1 MATVT
6 PPDPLPPDSNVGP
19 VLLGVSAT
27 LIALVIIT
35 TSLRMWVRFSMRT
48 LGWDDYIMVVVTG
61 LGIARFAI
69 QVAQVKL
76 GNGRHRWYIPKENYI
91 NNNMLGWVAQ
101 MLLFASICLLKV
113 SIMLLL
119 LRIKDARWL
128 RYTSWGIMTGL
139 FITNFGAIIIL
150 LAECDP
156 VNAYWTGVGK
166 CWDARIRIYWI
177 YLTIAYSIVTDILC
191 SLLPLLVIW
200 NVRLPFKTKLSV
212 WALMSLGLVA
222 TGFGVARA
230 ASLGIVTSDLSWV
243 YAITA
248 IWSNLELYLGIVGAN
263 LALGRSMF
271 LFFFRDGKS
280 QNGSS
285 YVATGSNAA
294 YINSGYR
301 LDNTNKTTTFV
312 RSNRAPSPSRSDN
325 SDIPLEPGI
334 QKRTEIWVGE
344 ETINPES
351 KTKKHQV

>member
-1 MATVT
+1 MATVV
-6 PPDPLPPDSNVGP
+6 PPDPLPPDRNVGP
-19 VLLGVSAT
+19 VLIGVSAT
-27 LIALVIIT
+27 LIAFVILT
-35 TSLRMWVRFSMRT
+35 TCLRIWVRLSMRS
-48 LGWDDYIMVVVTG
+48 LGSDDYSIIAVAG

-69 QVAQVKL
+69 QVAQVRI
-76 GNGRHRWYIPKENYI
+76 GNGRHRWYLPKEDYI

-101 MLLFASICLLKV
+101 ILLFASICLLKI
-113 SIMLLL
+113 SILLLL
-119 LRIKDARWL
+119 LRIKDARWS
-128 RYTSWGIMTGL
+128 RYTSWVIMAGL
-139 FITNFGAIIIL
+139 VVTNFGAIIIL

-156 VNAYWTGVGK
+156 VPAYWTGVGT
-166 CWDARIRIYWI
+166 CWDPKIRIYWI
-177 YLTIAYSIVTDILC
+177 YFTISYSIVTDILC

-222 TGFGVARA
+222 TGFGIARA

-248 IWSNLELYLGIVGAN
+248 IWSNLELYLGIIGAN

-271 LFFFRDGKS
+271 VFFFRGGKS
-280 QNGSS
+280 NQGSS
-285 YVATGSNAA
+285 YVASGSNAA
-294 YINSGYR
+294 YMNSGYR
-301 LDNTNKTTTFV
+301 VDSTNNTTTFI

-344 ETINPES
+344 ETISPES
-351 KTKKHQV
+351 TSKGT